1 MSTLPKM
8 VIDSVEIRTCEEFMP
23 MGGKDFVYGRTH
35 PKETQCSIKAKI
47 GSTVRPGTHS
57 VGCVCARPD
66 GFRLLKVDGA
76 QLTRVGKLILSVR
89 NVPYVSVHVE
99 RSH

>member
-47 GSTVRPGTHS
+47 GSTVRPGSLFLVH
-57 VGCVCARPD
+57 GPK
-66 GFRLLKVDGA
+66 GY
-76 QLTRVGKLILSVR
+76 LSF
-89 NVPYVSVHVE
+89 P
-99 RSH
+99 